1 MAFFRSI
8 ASLSNPLRA
17 AADIAVPDPSRPS
30 FYHSALMSFDYSSQL
45 TAVVAAEALESAPG
59 GGPPAQHACLDCGA
73 ALTDRFCAHCGQPA
87 DTHRITLK
95 HLLLHDLPHSV
106 WHVDKGLAFTFWQ
119 MLTRPGLTIRGHL
132 AGQRTRQFR
141 PVSYLLLLVGLSALV
156 MSAFQADLQQAMLAA
171 QSARAGA
178 PPAALMA
185 VVMERYL
192 SMGIKHPY
200 LMQLVLLPLNAL
212 VAWRLLRRAGYNYAE
227 VLLANAFIVGTFTV
241 LNLAIL
247 LPALLVGNS
256 ALLQLASQLVFIPTL
271 VYTLWVNAQLLL
283 AAPALTAARRYGRAL
298 GISLLQIGV
307 LLLAAVVCIA
317 GLTFQVLRE
326 RPDLRPHTAPKKSP
340 TAAMR

>member
-1 MAFFRSI
+1 
-8 ASLSNPLRA
+8 
-17 AADIAVPDPSRPS
+17 
-30 FYHSALMSFDYSSQL
+30 MSFDYSSQL

-119 MLTRPGLTIRGHL
+119 MLTRPGLTIRGYL

-141 PVSYLLLLVGLSALV
+141 PVSYLLLLMGLSALV
-156 MSAFQADLQQAMLAA
+156 MSAFQADLQQAVQAVLAA
-171 QSARAGA
+171 QSGGAGS

-192 SMGIKHPY
+192 SIGLKHPS
-200 LMQLVLLPLNAL
+200 LLQLVLLPLNAL

-247 LPALLVGNS
+247 LPALLVGNW
-256 ALLQLASQLVFIPTL
+256 AFLQLASKVGFILTL
-271 VYTLWVNAQLLL
+271 VYALWVNAQLLL
-283 AAPALTAARRYGRAL
+283 AAPALTTTRRYGRAL
-298 GISLLQIGV
+298 GIFLLQIGV
-307 LLLAAVVCIA
+307 LVLAAAVCLA
-317 GLTFQVLRE
+317 VLTFQVLRE
-326 RPDLRPHTAPKKSP
+326 RPDLRPHTAPKKSQ

>member
-1 MAFFRSI
+1 
-8 ASLSNPLRA
+8 
-17 AADIAVPDPSRPS
+17 
-30 FYHSALMSFDYSSQL
+30 MSFDYSTHL
-45 TAVVAAEALESAPG
+45 TATVAVNALENAPG

-106 WHVDKGLAFTFWQ
+106 WHVDKGIAYTFYQ
-119 MLTRPGLTIRGHL
+119 MLTRPGLTIRGYL

-141 PVSYLLLLVGLSALV
+141 PVSYLLLLTGLSALV
-156 MSAFQADLQQAMLAA
+156 MSAFQVDLHRAMLISQPAT
-171 QSARAGA
+171 AGG
-178 PPAALMA
+178 PPAALMS

-192 SMGIKHPY
+192 SIAMKHPY
-200 LMQLVLLPLNAL
+200 LMQLVLMPLNAL

-227 VLLANAFIVGTFTV
+227 VLLANAFIGGTLTV
-241 LNLAIL
+241 LNLTLMLPGL
-247 LPALLVGNS
+247 LAGNQTF
-256 ALLQLASQLVFIPTL
+256 LKVTSQLIFIPTIF
-271 VYTLWVNAQLLL
+271 YSLWVNAQLLL

-317 GLTFQVLRE
+317 VLTVQVLNE
-326 RPDLRPHTAPKKSP
+326 RPDLRPKAVPKKP
-340 TAAMR
+340 QAAATR

>member
-1 MAFFRSI
+1 
-8 ASLSNPLRA
+8 
-17 AADIAVPDPSRPS
+17 
-30 FYHSALMSFDYSSQL
+30 MSFDYSSQL

-119 MLTRPGLTIRGHL
+119 MLTRPGLTIRGYL

-141 PVSYLLLLVGLSALV
+141 PVSYLLLLMGLSALV
-156 MSAFQADLQQAMLAA
+156 MSAFQADLQQAVQAVLAA
-171 QSARAGA
+171 QSGGAGS

-247 LPALLVGNS
+247 LPALLVGNW
-256 ALLQLASQLVFIPTL
+256 AFLQLASKVGFILTL
-271 VYTLWVNAQLLL
+271 VYALWVNAQLLL
-283 AAPALTAARRYGRAL
+283 AAPALTTTRRYGRAL
-298 GISLLQIGV
+298 GIFLLQIGV
-307 LLLAAVVCIA
+307 LVLAAAVCLA
-317 GLTFQVLRE
+317 VLTFQVLRE
-326 RPDLRPHTAPKKSP
+326 RPDLRPHTAPKKSQ

>member
-1 MAFFRSI
+1 
-8 ASLSNPLRA
+8 
-17 AADIAVPDPSRPS
+17 
-30 FYHSALMSFDYSSQL
+30 MSFDYSSHL

-119 MLTRPGLTIRGHL
+119 MLTRPGLTIRGYL

-141 PVSYLLLLVGLSALV
+141 PVSYLLLLMGLSALV
-156 MSAFQADLQQAMLAA
+156 MSAFQADLQQAVQAVLAA
-171 QSARAGA
+171 QSGGAGS

-192 SMGIKHPY
+192 SIGLKHPS
-200 LMQLVLLPLNAL
+200 LLQLVLLPLNAL

-247 LPALLVGNS
+247 LPALLVGNW
-256 ALLQLASQLVFIPTL
+256 AFLQLASKVGFILTL
-271 VYTLWVNAQLLL
+271 VYALWVNAQLLL
-283 AAPALTAARRYGRAL
+283 AAPALTTTRRYGRAL
-298 GISLLQIGV
+298 GIFLLQIGV
-307 LLLAAVVCIA
+307 LVLAAAVCLA
-317 GLTFQVLRE
+317 VLTFQVLRE
-326 RPDLRPHTAPKKSP
+326 RPDLRPHTAPKKSQ

>member
-1 MAFFRSI
+1 M
-8 ASLSNPLRA
+8 SL
-17 AADIAVPDPSRPS
+17 
-30 FYHSALMSFDYSSQL
+30 DYSSHL

-119 MLTRPGLTIRGHL
+119 MLTRPGLTIRGYL

-156 MSAFQADLQQAMLAA
+156 MSAFQVDLQQAMLAA
-171 QSARAGA
+171 QPTKAGS
-178 PPAALMA
+178 PPMALMS
-185 VVMERYL
+185 VVMGRYL
-192 SMGIKHPY
+192 AIGMKHPY
-200 LMQLVLLPLNAL
+200 LMQLVLMPLNSL

-227 VLLANAFIVGTFTV
+227 VLLANAFIGGTLTV
-241 LNLAIL
+241 LNLATI
-247 LPALLVGNS
+247 LPALLAGNR
-256 ALLQLASQLVFIPTL
+256 AFLQLVSQLVYIPTL
-271 VYTLWVNAQLLL
+271 GYTLWVNAQLLL
-283 AAPALTAARRYGRAL
+283 AAPALSTARRYGRAL

-307 LLLAAVVCIA
+307 LLLAVVVCVA
-317 GLTFQVLRE
+317 VLTVQVLRE
-326 RPDLRPHTAPKKSP
+326 RPDLRPHPAPKKSP
-340 TAAMR
+340 TAARR